1 MANGHVKIHDV
12 FNNQTGLNSSIN
24 CDAKATSGSDDMEDS
39 EELRILKAYFNK
51 RQPKKPSSAQHRQT
65 PVTGSTDDNK
75 LSPQTEIQEKKKK
88 KKKKNHLF
96 PKLLSCIRPGKQER
110 EEPYDTRPDD
120 GVEVRSLDPPIGT
133 GEVVTYLVEEE
144 EEDDLKD
151 VEVASRLTD
160 IADEIPFLPPDIET
174 DAAEDE
180 NVERIIGLL
189 LRECGDRLDEKE
201 LKGSGIS
208 LELFS
213 DYNFFR
219 RLMQTLLMR
228 MGLRSPDP
236 DSPGPKASPKTQIAV
251 TCEVTT
257 RLSALHT
264 LPTNRLLGHGARY
277 LQQYYSSWAQQQGGY
292 EEAFHS
298 DDEED
303 VE

>member
-12 FNNQTGLNSSIN
+12 FNNHTGLNSSIN
-24 CDAKATSGSDDMEDS
+24 CDATSDSDDMEDS
-39 EELRILKAYFNK
+39 VELRILRAYFNK
-51 RQPKKPSSAQHRQT
+51 RQPKRTSSAQHRQT
-65 PVTGSTDDNK
+65 LVTGGTDDNK
-75 LSPQTEIQEKKKK
+75 LSPQSEIQEKKKK
-88 KKKKNHLF
+88 KKKRRNLF
-96 PKLLSCIRPGKQER
+96 PKLLSCIRSGKRER
-110 EEPYDTRPDD
+110 KEPYNTRPDD
-120 GVEVRSLDPPIGT
+120 GAEFRSLDPR
-133 GEVVTYLVEEE
+133 EVVMFDLVEK

-160 IADEIPFLPPDIET
+160 IADEIPFLLPDIET

-189 LRECGDRLDEKE
+189 LRESGDRLDERE
-201 LKGSGIS
+201 LKGSGLS

-219 RLMQTLLMR
+219 KLMQTLLMR

-251 TCEVTT
+251 TCEATT

-292 EEAFHS
+292 EEAFHT

-303 VE
+303 IE